1 MRVSS
6 PVPFTMRLA
15 HNNIHIAISHL
26 RFAFWVMDYLEKK
39 HVTFKKVRRERK
51 AHVERGGNG
60 REGGKG
66 RSKRERRIWKGGNRK
81 RGRRKEK

>member
-26 RFAFWVMDYLEKK
+26 RFAFWVMDYLEK
-39 HVTFKKVRRERK
+39 HVTFKKGRRERK
-51 AHVERGGNG
+51 EHVERGGNG